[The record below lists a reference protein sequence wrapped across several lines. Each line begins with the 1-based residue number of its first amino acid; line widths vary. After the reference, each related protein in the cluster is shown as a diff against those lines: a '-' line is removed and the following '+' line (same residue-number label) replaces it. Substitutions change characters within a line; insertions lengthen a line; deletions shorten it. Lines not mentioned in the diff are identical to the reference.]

1 MIASAIDGLPE
12 LDGTSLS
19 LETLNGWAWVMG
31 SQAGAERE
39 ALFLL
44 QTFIV
49 LEGANCHR
57 GTDTHSWTQPWS
69 LHATALMQQEE
80 VPAVTTETQLLQVL
94 PDRV

>member
-1 MIASAIDGLPE
+1 MPE

-19 LETLNGWAWVMG
+19 LETLNGLAQVVE
-31 SQAGAERE
+31 SQAGAELE

-44 QTFIV
+44 LTFIVFIV
-49 LEGANCHR
+49 LEGANCLG

-80 VPAVTTETQLLQVL
+80 VPALTTETQLLQVL
-94 PDRV
+94 PDRM